1 MSATEQAGPPA
12 DGANSSIEP
21 TTNEGITDSD
31 RVVAVT
37 PLQSFSAIGVPQ
49 GLKNSAGIVWRTL
62 ILLTGLFI
70 AVQIIGYLGG
80 VAIALF
86 FAAVVSAL
94 GHPVQ
99 SRLSRFMPRVL
110 ATVLT
115 LLFMVI
121 LVMAVLTFVV
131 EAVIGESAAMVQ
143 AAQQGFQQIQ
153 EWLRTGPLQ
162 MNDTAVNDLVSSAEK
177 WLQSEGTS
185 LAGAVPGVLGSF
197 ADFITA
203 ASVAAFGSFFFLNN
217 GKEIWAWAM
226 SWVPENVRTEV
237 DDCGQAGWQ
246 TLSGYTRGI
255 ILIAIADGLLVGI
268 GLSILQVPL
277 APALAVVVM
286 FGALIPVI
294 GAPIA
299 TLFAAVV
306 ALASQ
311 GVGTALLVVA
321 LTVVVGSFDGDILQP
336 LIMGYAVSLHPLA
349 IVSMIA
355 FGTLTFGIMGAL
367 LAVPIGGTV
376 YSVAKYLTGRELPPR
391 LQPPRPSRRPH
402 LPKFLRRKHDEDA
415 ATAAA

>member
-1 MSATEQAGPPA
+1 MAV
-12 DGANSSIEP
+12 
-21 TTNEGITDSD
+21 TDSTGSD
-31 RVVAVT
+31 GVDSKVAAPSEVAAEPMRPKT
-37 PLQSFSAIGVPQ
+37 IPMQAFSDIGVPQ
-49 GLKNSAGIVWRTL
+49 GLKNTAGTVWRVL
-62 ILLTGLFI
+62 VVLVGLFV
-70 AVQIIGYLGG
+70 AVRAVGYLGG

-86 FAAVVSAL
+86 FSMVMAAL
-94 GHPVQ
+94 GGPVQ
-99 SRLSRFMPRVL
+99 RWFAKAMPRAL

-115 LLFMVI
+115 LVGMIVV
-121 LVMAVLTFVV
+121 VMLVLTFVV
-131 EAVIGESAAMVQ
+131 EAVISESAAMIK
-143 AAQQGFQQIQ
+143 AAQTGIVQI
-153 EWLRTGPLQ
+153 EDWLRTGPLQ
-162 MNDTAVNDLVSSAEK
+162 MDDTAINSLIENAQK
-177 WLQSEGTS
+177 WLAGEGTS
-185 LAGAVPGVLGSF
+185 IATQVPSVLGSF

-217 GKEIWAWAM
+217 GKEIWGWAM
-226 SWVPENVRTEV
+226 SWVPEHVRTEV

-268 GLSILQVPL
+268 GLTILQVPL

-311 GVGTALLVVA
+311 GPGTALLVVL

-336 LIMGYAVSLHPLA
+336 LIMGYAVQLHPLA

-355 FGTLTFGIMGAL
+355 FGTLTFGILGAL
-367 LAVPIGGTV
+367 LAVPIGGTI
-376 YSVAKYLTGRELPPR
+376 YAVAKYLTGRSLPPR
-391 LQPPRPSRRPH
+391 LQPPRAKRRLH
-402 LPKFLRRKHDEDA
+402 LPGFLKRKKEA
-415 ATAAA
+415 EPTPA